1 MKNNF
6 SSSSFNQSFVYLYFL
21 TIFLICWLQIGD
33 YGATL
38 DDELYYLNGVNSY
51 EYIKNFFLSFF
62 DNDINLSEYKSKVKE
77 WPIVF
82 ELFLVFV
89 CNLFNI
95 SQIENI
101 YLTAHKINFI
111 IFFCSLIIFYKF
123 INKRFENNFI
133 SIVAVSFVILSPR
146 IFAESFY
153 NSRDI
158 FFMSLFIFYTYS
170 GYNFLA
176 KKNILNTIIFAF
188 FTALLIN
195 AKILGLIPFTLFCL
209 LYLYNY
215 LNTKIKLI
223 KNIKIFL
230 FYLLSCITFI
240 YLLWPFLWSSPFN
253 NLLFAFKNILKD
265 HENIIIINNYFGN
278 YIPSNMMPWHYRLVW
293 FFLTTPISVVLLF
306 IGGLILSFKN
316 KLILITKS
324 LNDSFE
330 FEKKQFTDL
339 FLLLV
344 FLGSF
349 FIVLEFN
356 KSKFGGWRHL
366 YFLYP
371 ITIYFCIYFINFLL
385 NSFLKTYYRLIIFC
399 LIALN
404 FGYNFLWSINNH
416 PHQYIFFNLLVKK
429 YAMNNFDLDWW
440 GISHKSSIKY
450 ILNNDKSSKI
460 KIYAIGFTSLRNSYL
475 YLNEKDKSR
484 VIISDYKNSNYII
497 DTKMKRIRVNY
508 NLNKNKNFKLIY
520 QLKSENY
527 PISSIY
533 KRIN

>member
-1 MKNNF
+1 MKNNYF
-6 SSSSFNQSFVYLYFL
+6 HLKYNQVLVYLYFI
-21 TIFLICWLQIGD
+21 TIFFICWLQIED

-62 DNDINLSEYKSKVKE
+62 NSEINLSEYKSRVKE

-95 SQIENI
+95 NQIEEV
-101 YLTAHKINFI
+101 YLTSHRINFI
-111 IFFCSLIIFYKF
+111 IFFFSLIFFYKL
-123 INKRFENNFI
+123 INKRYENNLI
-133 SIVAVSFVILSPR
+133 SIIAVSFIILSPR

-158 FFMSLFIFYTYS
+158 FFMSLFIFYVYS
-170 GYNFLA
+170 SYNFLSN
-176 KKNILNTIIFAF
+176 KNLLNSAIFAF

-195 AKILGLIPFTLFCL
+195 AKILGLIPFAFFCL
-209 LYLYNY
+209 LYIYNY
-215 LNTKIKLI
+215 LNTKKKLI
-223 KNIKIFL
+223 RDFKIFL
-230 FYLLSCITFI
+230 LYFLFCIIFI
-240 YLLWPFLWSSPFN
+240 YILWPFLWSNPFS

-265 HENIIIINNYFGN
+265 HEEIIVINNYFGD
-278 YIPSNMMPWHYRLVW
+278 YTPSDMMPWHYRLVW
-293 FFLTTPISVVLLF
+293 FYITTPISIILLF
-306 IGGLILSFKN
+306 ISGLILASKN
-316 KLILITKS
+316 KLILISRS
-324 LNDSFE
+324 LDNNFQL
-330 FEKKQFTDL
+330 EKKQFVDL

-344 FLGSF
+344 FVVSF

-371 ITIYFCIYFINFLL
+371 ITIYFSIYFINFLR
-385 NSFLKTYYRLIIFC
+385 NSFVKIHYKFIIFF

-404 FGYNFLWSINNH
+404 FGYNFLWSIKNH
-416 PHQYIFFNLLVKK
+416 PHQYVFFNLLSKK

-440 GISHKSSIKY
+440 GISHKSSIRY
-450 ILNNDKSSKI
+450 ILDNDKNPKI
-460 KIYAIGFTSLRNSYL
+460 RVYAIGFTSLRNSYL

-484 VIISDYKNSNYII
+484 IIISDYKNSKYII

-508 NLNKNKNFKLIY
+508 NLDKNKNFKLFY
-520 QLKSENY
+520 QLKIENY

-533 KRIN
+533 KRNN